1 MKWSKLFLPV
11 MVVSMIAGMSSCGK
25 DDGSSSVPQ
34 RPSEIKP
41 IRLPLPEYNG
51 RNGKFRQE

>member
-25 DDGSSSVPQ
+25 DDGSSSVPH
-34 RPSEIKP
+34 RAEIKP
-41 IRLPLPEYNG
+41 IQLLLPEYNG